1 MNTPYT
7 GNVLVERPNHELEL
21 MLVDDNPNNLR
32 VLSSMLKNAGYKI
45 RTAIN
50 GEMALASLQ
59 KRPVDLILLDV
70 NMPVMNGFELSERL
84 SLDPVLSDIP
94 VIFITALSSV
104 EDRVAGFEHGAVDF
118 ITKPFMI
125 EEVEAR
131 VKTHLHIM
139 EMRRSL
145 NLQNDKLREVVNQQ
159 VMELIHSHMST
170 VMAMVELAE
179 ARDDDTG
186 KHILRISKFSRK
198 LAEIIENTAFS
209 KEMYTDFIR
218 NIEIASPLHDIG
230 KIGIRDNI
238 LLKPGKL
245 TAQEFEIMK
254 AHVTIGADKLKS
266 IYEAAPE
273 NSYLY
278 MGEQIARYHHEKWDG
293 SGYMQGLSGEDIPL
307 SARIM
312 AIVDVYDALRSRR
325 VYKEPFSHEK
335 SIAIMNGMSGSHFDP
350 TLYRY
355 FQRNGEWFGTTY
367 DQLSE
372 GSNE

>member
-1 MNTPYT
+1 MKTPFT
-7 GNVLVERPNHELEL
+7 GNLLVERPNHELEL

-50 GEMALASLQ
+50 GQMAITSLQ

-70 NMPVMNGFELSERL
+70 NMPVMNGFELSEQVKE
-84 SLDPVLSDIP
+84 DEKLSDIP
-94 VIFITALSSV
+94 IIFITALSSV
-104 EDRVAGFEHGAVDF
+104 EDRVSGFEHGAVDF
-118 ITKPFMI
+118 ITKPFLI

-145 NLQNDKLREVVNQQ
+145 NIQNEKLREVVNQQ
-159 VMELIHSHMST
+159 VMGLIHAHMST
-170 VMAMVELAE
+170 VMAMVEMAE

-186 KHILRISKFSRK
+186 KHILRISKFSKK
-198 LAEIIENTAFS
+198 LAELIEDTAYRSQMCANFV
-209 KEMYTDFIR
+209 R

-245 TAQEFEIMK
+245 TPQEFEGMK
-254 AHVTIGADKLKS
+254 AHVTIGADKLKA

-273 NSYLY
+273 NTYLH

-293 SGYMQGLSGEDIPL
+293 SGYMHGLTGENIPL

-325 VYKEPFSHEK
+325 VYKEPFPHEK
-335 SIAIMNGMSGSHFDP
+335 SIAIMTDMSGSHFDP
-350 TLYRY
+350 TLYAH
-355 FQRNGEWFGTTY
+355 FKANGQWFAATY
-367 DQLSE
+367 DQLS
-372 GSNE
+372 GGRP